1 MMGNEKKI
9 VFFIILIV
17 SMFTAFIGFI
27 VHVINV
33 EWLIPYIRSE
43 VNNVSVLPSW
53 DVRYLAAFTSIE
65 TGFGITILYI
75 LIKKGMPTYNSFT
88 RGIIMWLLELAIMG
102 RLVRQ
107 PLMDF
112 AIGNPVL
119 ISILQN
125 SISWIN
131 WFLIC
136 LITTFLYDYLIKLW
150 CKNNNG

>member
-1 MMGNEKKI
+1 MGNEKKV

-17 SMFTAFIGFI
+17 SIFTAFIGFI

-33 EWLIPYIRSE
+33 ELLIPYIRSE

-75 LIKKGMPTYNSFT
+75 FIKRGMPTYNSFT

-112 AIGNPVL
+112 AIGNPFL

-125 SISWIN
+125 SISWVN
-131 WFLIC
+131 WFFIC

>member
-1 MMGNEKKI
+1 MGNEKKI

>member
-1 MMGNEKKI
+1 MGNEKKV

-17 SMFTAFIGFI
+17 SIFTAFIGFI

-33 EWLIPYIRSE
+33 ELLMPYIRSE

-75 LIKKGMPTYNSFT
+75 FIKRGMPTSNSFT

-112 AIGNPVL
+112 AIGNSFL

-131 WFLIC
+131 WFFIC

>member
-1 MMGNEKKI
+1 MGNEKKV

-17 SMFTAFIGFI
+17 SISTAFIGFI

-65 TGFGITILYI
+65 TGFGITILYT

-112 AIGNPVL
+112 AIGNSVL

-136 LITTFLYDYLIKLW
+136 LVTTFLYDYLIKSW

>member
-1 MMGNEKKI
+1 MSNEKKV

-17 SMFTAFIGFI
+17 SIFTAFIGFI

-112 AIGNPVL
+112 AIGNPFL

-136 LITTFLYDYLIKLW
+136 LITTFLYDYLIKSW
-150 CKNNNG
+150 CENNNG

>member
-1 MMGNEKKI
+1 MGNEKK
-9 VFFIILIV
+9 VVLFIILIV
-17 SMFTAFIGFI
+17 SILTAFIGFI

-112 AIGNPVL
+112 AIGNPFL
-119 ISILQN
+119 ISMLQN

-136 LITTFLYDYLIKLW
+136 LITTFLYDYLIKSW
-150 CKNNNG
+150 CENNNG